1 MVDRMA
7 KKKYLLVKCGQTL
20 FTIFIVLTLN
30 FFLFRVMPG
39 DPARTLIHNPR
50 ISPEIIANLEKVFG
64 LDKPLYMQY
73 LYYLKNMITG
83 NMGMSFA
90 FRRPVADII
99 AEKMGNTILLVGV
112 ATVLSIVIGVIIGI
126 IAAYKRGSRIDIS
139 ALAFSLFMWAMPAFW
154 LGIIMIIVFSIYFR
168 AFPTSGIT
176 IPGYSHNSFFDL
188 AKDVAH
194 HMFLP
199 TITLALV
206 LLGEY
211 FLIMRNTLIDVLTED
226 FIMTARAKG
235 LSDARILQK
244 HALKNA
250 LLPMV
255 TIIAISLGFIV
266 AGAIEVETVFS
277 WPGLGRLIYE
287 ALRNRDYPILE
298 GVFAIV
304 SICVIIANFASD
316 LLYAYI
322 DPRVKT

>member
-1 MVDRMA
+1 
-7 KKKYLLVKCGQTL
+7 
-20 FTIFIVLTLN
+20 
-30 FFLFRVMPG
+30 
-39 DPARTLIHNPR
+39 
-50 ISPEIIANLEKVFG
+50 
-64 LDKPLYMQY
+64 
-73 LYYLKNMITG
+73 
-83 NMGMSFA
+83 
-90 FRRPVADII
+90 
-99 AEKMGNTILLVGV
+99 
-112 ATVLSIVIGVIIGI
+112 
-126 IAAYKRGSRIDIS
+126 
-139 ALAFSLFMWAMPAFW
+139 
-154 LGIIMIIVFSIYFR
+154 
-168 AFPTSGIT
+168 
-176 IPGYSHNSFFDL
+176 
-188 AKDVAH
+188 
-194 HMFLP
+194 MFLP